1 MACSVFLF
9 STLWAREMI
18 REQVVWSSVV
28 SGSVSVNTYW
38 GFLTKF
44 PGMYKYDN
52 IS

>member
-18 REQVVWSSVV
+18 REQAVWSSVV

-38 GFLTKF
+38 GFLTKL
-44 PGMYKYDN
+44 PRIG
-52 IS
+52 I